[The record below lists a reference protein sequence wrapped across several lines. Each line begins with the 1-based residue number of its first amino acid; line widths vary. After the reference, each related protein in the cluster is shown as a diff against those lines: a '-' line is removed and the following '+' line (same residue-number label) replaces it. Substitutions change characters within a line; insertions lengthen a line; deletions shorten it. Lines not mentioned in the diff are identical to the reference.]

1 MLKIGQTV
9 LNNLKTGKN
18 LNVSRLL
25 KSTIAEA
32 KVSEIQEEPK
42 PKKYE
47 RSQNNMVAAV
57 FASLQ
62 NEVKTPLTDDK
73 ISKASDINELLSISE
88 GSGVSRKHAL
98 KVVSTLAEWS
108 SSGKTQL
115 SEFEN
120 DHRFI
125 KLCRI
130 LSKGA
135 KVNRAMVSR
144 SEDLSTVLSVTA
156 DDEAA
161 RLINNLTLPQMIKVM
176 STLTMRKRRSVLL
189 LRTLAYNIAASGET
203 LNLKQSADLLYSM
216 CNLNFIDDNLLAKI
230 CEDVTIEIKKDFKK
244 SSVVGSI
251 VTSIGLLKYKNN
263 EVLDSLSEW
272 ILQNHLICR
281 PQDVF
286 SLFVTLATV
295 NYLPTNSEELFKVLV
310 PQLTISEARKPL
322 VWLDFVWSLVIL
334 NQASQSHISSVL
346 APDFVE
352 KIEVDASVF
361 GKVKLL
367 NINGAAKYL
376 MEGFTGET
384 LSPLSEIHNVN
395 IVRTKE
401 NGEMAECVL
410 DTLKNLIQSDNLNF
424 DVNTG
429 LGFSIDVEC
438 LLDKKCNPLPITKE
452 NSNKTDFTKIALI
465 AYDYHNMCIGKVEP
479 TGANVLNSRLLE
491 ACGYKVLAIPYTEF
505 KITDKLVHRVQYL
518 ESKLKN
524 IVK

>member
-203 LNLKQSADLLYSM
+203 LNLKQSADLLYSISVDI
-216 CNLNFIDDNLLAKI
+216 FLL
-230 CEDVTIEIKKDFKK
+230 DL
-244 SSVVGSI
+244 S
-251 VTSIGLLKYKNN
+251 

-352 KIEVDASVF
+352 KIEDASVF